1 VKLISR
7 LILTL
12 ATLASLLPS
21 GLAQPAKAARP
32 AKGEYIAY
40 VGTYTRP
47 NKSKG
52 IYAWRFH
59 PANGKVTAIGLVAET
74 ASPSF
79 LAIHPSRNFL
89 YAVNEVSNFEGKR
102 AGSVS
107 GFAMDAS
114 TGKLKLLNTVSS
126 RGDGP
131 CHLGLDPSG
140 KWLFVANYNGGSV
153 AEYPVHDDG
162 TLGEASAFVQHVGSS
177 VNRQRQAGPHAH
189 STVLSPDGKSVFV
202 ADLGL
207 DQILSYRVAG
217 LAPNDP
223 RYTKIAQ
230 GAGPRHLAFTPD
242 GRYAY
247 VMTEMTASV
256 VAFRYQ
262 GGKFEELQTLP
273 TAEMAPNISGAEIAV
288 HPNGKFVYSSTR
300 GANTIAVFAIDAD
313 KGTLTP
319 VERTPS
325 GGKTPRSFAI
335 DPTGAYLFA
344 ANQDSD
350 NVVVFRIDTKTG
362 KLTPTGNTLEAFAPV
377 CVIFV
382 PAQ

>member
-1 VKLISR
+1 MKLNSR
-7 LILTL
+7 LCLSL
-12 ATLASLLPS
+12 AMLACLPLS
-21 GLAQPAKAARP
+21 GFAQPAKATKP
-32 AKGEYIAY
+32 VKGDYIAY
-40 VGTYTRP
+40 VGTYTGP
-47 NKSKG
+47 GKSQG

-59 PANGKVTAIGLVAET
+59 PASGKVSALGLVAET

-79 LAIHPSRNFL
+79 LAVHPNHRFL
-89 YAVNEVSNFEGKR
+89 YAVNEVSNFEGQPV
-102 AGSVS
+102 GSVS
-107 GFAMDAS
+107 AFAMDAV
-114 TGKLKLLNTVSS
+114 TGRLKLLNTVSS

-131 CHLGLDPSG
+131 CHLALDPSG
-140 KWLFVANYNGGSV
+140 KWLFVANYGGGSV
-153 AEYPVHDDG
+153 VEYTVHDDG
-162 TLGEASAFVQHVGSS
+162 TLSQASAFVQHVGSS

-189 STVLSPDGKSVFV
+189 STVLSPDGNSVYV

-207 DQILSYRVAG
+207 DQILSYKAG
-217 LAPNDP
+217 GLTPNDP
-223 RYTKIAQ
+223 PYTRIAP
-230 GAGPRHLAFTPD
+230 GAGPRHLAFTPN

-256 VAFRYQ
+256 VAFRYE

-273 TAEMAPNISGAEIAV
+273 TADFAANIGGAEIAV
-288 HPNGKFVYSSTR
+288 HPSGKFVYSSTR
-300 GANTIAVFAIDAD
+300 GANTIAAFAIDAG

-325 GGKTPRSFAI
+325 GGKTPRNFAI

-350 NVVVFRIDTKTG
+350 SVTIFRIDAKTG
-362 KLTPTGNTLEAFAPV
+362 KLTPTGDTLEAMAAV
-377 CVIFV
+377 CVTFV

>member
-1 VKLISR
+1 MRLISR
-7 LILTL
+7 LLLSL
-12 ATLASLLPS
+12 ALLACLLPS
-21 GLAQPAKAARP
+21 GFAQPAKAVKP
-32 AKGEYIAY
+32 VKGDYIAY
-40 VGTYTRP
+40 VGTYTGA

-74 ASPSF
+74 ASPSS
-79 LAIHPSRNFL
+79 LAVHPNRKFL

-102 AGSVS
+102 TGSVS
-107 GFAMDAS
+107 AFAMDTA
-114 TGKLKLLNTVSS
+114 TGQLKLLNTVSS

-131 CHLGLDPSG
+131 CHLALDPSG
-140 KWLFVANYNGGSV
+140 KWLFAANYNGGSV

-177 VNRQRQAGPHAH
+177 VNRQRQASPHAH
-189 STVLSPDGKSVFV
+189 STVLSPDGNSVYV

-207 DQILSYRVAG
+207 DQVLSYKVAG
-217 LAPNDP
+217 LTPNDP
-223 RYTKIAQ
+223 PYIKIAQ
-230 GAGPRHLAFTPD
+230 GAGPRHLAFTPN

-256 VAFRYQ
+256 VAFRYE

-273 TAEMAPNISGAEIAV
+273 TAEPADNISGAEIAV

-319 VERTPS
+319 VERIPS
-325 GGKTPRSFAI
+325 GGKTPRNFAI

-362 KLTPTGNTLEAFAPV
+362 KLSPTGDILDAFAPV
-377 CVIFV
+377 CIIFV

>member
-1 VKLISR
+1 MKLISR
-7 LILTL
+7 LILSL
-12 ATLASLLPS
+12 AALASLLPS
-21 GLAQPAKAARP
+21 GLAQPAKT

-47 NKSKG
+47 GKSKG

-59 PANGKVTAIGLVAET
+59 PANGKVTAIGLVGET

-79 LAIHPSRNFL
+79 LAVHPNHKFL

-107 GFAMDAS
+107 AFAMDTS

-131 CHLGLDPSG
+131 CHLALDPSG

-153 AEYPVHDDG
+153 AEFPVHDDG

-189 STVLSPDGKSVFV
+189 STVLSPDGKSVYV

-207 DQILSYRVAG
+207 DQILSYKVAG
-217 LAPNDP
+217 LVPNDP
-223 RYTKIAQ
+223 PYTKIAQ
-230 GAGPRHLAFTPD
+230 GAGPRHLAFTPN

-256 VAFRYQ
+256 VAFRYE

-273 TAEMAPNISGAEIAV
+273 TAEMAANVSGAEIAV

-325 GGKTPRSFAI
+325 GGKTPRNFAI

-350 NVVVFRIDTKTG
+350 NVVMFRIDAKTG
-362 KLTPTGNTLEAFAPV
+362 KLTPAGNTLDAFAPV
-377 CVIFV
+377 CVILV
-382 PAQ
+382 PAR

>member
-1 VKLISR
+1 MTMRLISKR
-7 LILTL
+7 FLSTAAL
-12 ATLASLLPS
+12 ACLMTS
-21 GLAQPAKAARP
+21 GLVQPAKA

-52 IYAWRFH
+52 IYAWRFQ
-59 PANGKVTAIGLVAET
+59 AATGKLTPIGLVGET

-79 LAIHPSRNFL
+79 L
-89 YAVNEVSNFEGKR
+89 YAVNEISNYEGKK

-107 GFAMDAS
+107 AFSMDTK
-114 TGKLKLLNTVSS
+114 TGQLKLLNTVSS

-131 CHLGLDPSG
+131 CHLALDPSG
-140 KWLFVANYNGGSV
+140 KWLFVANYGGGSV

-162 TLGEASAFVQHVGSS
+162 TLGESSAFVQHDGSS

-207 DQILSYRVAG
+207 DQILSYKVGG

-223 RYTKIAQ
+223 PFTKIAQ
-230 GAGPRHLAFTPD
+230 GSGPRHLAFTPN

-256 VAFRYQ
+256 VALRYE

-273 TAEMAPNISGAEIAV
+273 TTEMAPNVSGAEIAV

-300 GANTIAVFAIDAD
+300 GANLIDVFAIDAA
-313 KGTLTP
+313 KGTLTA

-325 GGKTPRSFAI
+325 GGKTPRNFAI

-344 ANQDSD
+344 AHQDSD
-350 NVVVFRIDTKTG
+350 NVAVFRIDAKTG
-362 KLTPTGNTLEAFAPV
+362 KLTPTSEVLEAGAPV
-377 CVIFV
+377 CVTFV

>member
-1 VKLISR
+1 MR
-7 LILTL
+7 LITNLFLSAAAL
-12 ATLASLLPS
+12 ACMLPS
-21 GLAQPAKAARP
+21 GFAQPAKA

-52 IYAWRFH
+52 IYAWRFQ
-59 PANGKVTAIGLVAET
+59 PATGKLTAIGLVGET

-79 LAIHPSRNFL
+79 LAVHPNRKFL
-89 YAVNEVSNFEGKR
+89 YAVNEISRYEGKR

-107 GFAMDAS
+107 AFAIDAR
-114 TGKLKLLNTVSS
+114 TGQLKLLNTVST

-131 CHLGLDPSG
+131 CHLALDPSG
-140 KWLFVANYNGGSV
+140 KWLIVANYNSGSV

-162 TLGEASAFVQHVGSS
+162 SLGEASAFVQHAGSS
-177 VNRQRQAGPHAH
+177 VNRQRQSGPHAH
-189 STVLSPDGKSVFV
+189 ETVLSPDGKTVFV
-202 ADLGL
+202 PDLGL
-207 DQILSYRVAG
+207 DQILSYKVGG
-217 LAPNDP
+217 LTPNDP
-223 RYTKIAQ
+223 PFTKIAP
-230 GAGPRHLAFTPD
+230 GSGPRHLAFTPN
-242 GRYAY
+242 GKFAY

-256 VAFRYQ
+256 VAFRYA

-273 TAEMAPNISGAEIAV
+273 TVDTATNMSGAEIAV

-300 GANTIAVFAIDAD
+300 GVNSIGVFAIDAA

-325 GGKTPRSFAI
+325 GGKTPRNFAI

-344 ANQDSD
+344 AHQDSD
-350 NVVVFRIDTKTG
+350 NVVVFRIDAKTG
-362 KLTPTGNTLEAFAPV
+362 KLTPSGDILGVGAPV
-377 CVIFV
+377 CVTFV